1 MINKKE
7 HLTSEGLLKIVS
19 IRSAINLGCSPP
31 LRGGGKNPPPPG
43 GDGLSDKLK
52 AAFPNVESVKIPLI
66 YSSRDSLPINPQWLA
81 GFVSG
86 EGCFF
91 VGIIKLSTHHHGFQ
105 VRLKFKLTQHIRD
118 EELLISLVTYSVV
131 IILFELLKLQGIFP
145 VQS

>member
-19 IRSAINLGCSPP
+19 IRSAINLGCSP
-31 LRGGGKNPPPPG
+31 LRGGRTLPLRG

-81 GFVSG
+81 GFVSD

-91 VGIIKLSTHHHGFQ
+91 VNIISSSPHPWVWSEIK
-105 VRLKFKLTQHIRD
+105 V
-118 EELLISLVTYSVV
+118 
-131 IILFELLKLQGIFP
+131 
-145 VQS
+145 

>member
-7 HLTSEGLLKIVS
+7 HLTSEALLKIVS
-19 IRSAINLGCSPP
+19 IRSAINLGYS
-31 LRGGGKNPPPPG
+31 PPPPG
-43 GDGLSDKLK
+43 GGRTLRGDGLSDKLK
-52 AAFPNVESVKIPLI
+52 AAFSNVESVKIPLI

-91 VGIIKLSTHHHGFQ
+91 VGIIKSSTHRHGFQ